1 MSGKKIKPEGL
12 FLKLNIY
19 IFVLFFSEANVE
31 KVALKPGQKPESC
44 LLLPKAPKR
53 GGTKAKTNKKTNIH
67 VMVEFGLQV

>member
-1 MSGKKIKPEGL
+1 MVSM
-12 FLKLNIY
+12 FC
-19 IFVLFFSEANVE
+19 FSEANVE

-67 VMVEFGLQV
+67 VMVEFGLQVGNRHSCY

>member
-1 MSGKKIKPEGL
+1 ML
-12 FLKLNIY
+12 C
-19 IFVLFFSEANVE
+19 FSEANVE

-67 VMVEFGLQV
+67 VMVEFGLQVGN